1 MSIILYDDDFNTIG
15 VEIPPYASITQDI
28 SVNQKWS
35 VTLPATNE
43 NVVRQILEYI
53 KLRNQ
58 TLTFNSQQNINGRI
72 IGDYTCAVSING
84 YPTYAKITV
93 NSSSDSNTRFTDP
106 TTKQWQKD
114 GATVSLNIE
123 EVTT

>member
-1 MSIILYDDDFNTIG
+1 MSIILYDDDFKTIG

-58 TLTFNSQQNINGRI
+58 TLTFNSQQNIRFHDNG
-72 IGDYTCAVSING
+72 V
-84 YPTYAKITV
+84 
-93 NSSSDSNTRFTDP
+93 
-106 TTKQWQKD
+106 WQKD
-114 GATVSLNIE
+114 GATVSLDIE